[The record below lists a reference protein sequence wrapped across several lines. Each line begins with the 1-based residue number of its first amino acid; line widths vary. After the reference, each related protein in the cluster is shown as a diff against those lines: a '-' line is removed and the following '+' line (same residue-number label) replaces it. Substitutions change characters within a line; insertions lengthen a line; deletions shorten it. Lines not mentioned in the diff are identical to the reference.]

1 MILRRVLIANRG
13 EIAVRVIRTCR
24 RLGIETV
31 LTVAAADA
39 DSVPAR
45 LADTTD
51 RDRSPT
57 STSRRS
63 SGPPPRRGRDAI
75 HPGYG
80 FLSEN
85 PRLARACEAAG
96 IVFIGP
102 GADVLEAAGDKLAA
116 RDHAVAAGLPVLP
129 GGLVRA
135 EAEDEGGAAGEIA
148 GRIGYPVLV
157 KAAGGG
163 GGRGL
168 RVVRD
173 PADLAG
179 AVAMGSAEAQ
189 AAFGDGRVYLER
201 YVSPA
206 RHVEV
211 QLLGDGENVI
221 HLGDR
226 DCSVQRR
233 YQKLVEEAPA
243 PRLGETLR
251 VGMRAAAVAFGQHL
265 KYQGLGT
272 VEFLVDA
279 ARSEFWFLEVNA
291 RIQVEHPVTEAV
303 TGLDLVAEQIAVAEG
318 RRLGLSQASVRLDGH
333 AIECRINA
341 EDPAAGFR
349 PSPGRVT
356 SAVFPAG
363 PGIRVD
369 THIQAGSAVPPQYD
383 SLLAKLVVE
392 RGEPGRGAGPAARRA
407 GPVRD
412 RRGGDHRCRC
422 TRRWPP
428 TTSSP
433 PEASARTTSH
443 GGWSSKPGP
452 LGIKMAEIQLVD
464 VSLRDGNQSLWGAT
478 GLRTDHILQIAPVLN
493 RVGFRALDFMSSTA
507 MGVAVRTHREDPW
520 ERIRL
525 TRAAMPDTPLQLIG
539 TGFRFISWERAHPE
553 VMQLVYERLV
563 AAGISRF
570 VLLDPMHDMD
580 AVRRSA
586 RMVKRAGGT
595 ETILALTYT
604 ISAVH
609 DDDFYAGIA
618 AAAAA
623 SPYIDRAY
631 IKDPAGLLTPERART
646 LIPAVRARLGGKP
659 LELHAH
665 CTIGLS
671 PLVYLVAPDLGVS
684 VLQTGCGA
692 LADGSSLPDAQRV
705 VANLRAL
712 GHTVDVDDRL
722 LAVVCAVLQ
731 SAGRGR
737 GAAVRPAAAV
747 RRGVHPAP
755 AGRRGADHAAAA
767 AGRTGAGGPVRRG
780 DRGGEPGQGRTRLPD
795 HGHPVPADGDGAGAC
810 RTCWVLSGTRS
821 SPTR

>member
-31 LTVAAADA
+31 LTVADADA

-45 LADTTD
+45 LADKTIAIGSYLD
-51 RDRSPT
+51 VEEV
-57 STSRRS
+57 
-63 SGPPPRRGRDAI
+63 GGAAVAAGAMAI

-116 RDHAVAAGLPVLP
+116 RNHAVAAGLPVLP

-135 EAEDEGGAAGEIA
+135 EAGAAGEIA

-179 AVAMGSAEAQ
+179 AVAVGSAEAQ

-233 YQKLVEEAPA
+233 YQKLIEEAPA

-383 SLLAKLVVE
+383 SLLAKLVVSGASRAE
-392 RGEPGRGAGPAARRA
+392 ALGRLRGALARCEIGGVATTLPMHVALAADDEFATGGA
-407 GPVRD
+407 GTDYLARWLELETRPVRD
-412 RRGGDHRCRC
+412 KNG
-422 TRRWPP
+422 
-428 TTSSP
+428 
-433 PEASARTTSH
+433 
-443 GGWSSKPGP
+443 
-452 LGIKMAEIQLVD
+452 
-464 VSLRDGNQSLWGAT
+464 
-478 GLRTDHILQIAPVLN
+478 
-493 RVGFRALDFMSSTA
+493 
-507 MGVAVRTHREDPW
+507 
-520 ERIRL
+520 
-525 TRAAMPDTPLQLIG
+525 
-539 TGFRFISWERAHPE
+539 
-553 VMQLVYERLV
+553 
-563 AAGISRF
+563 
-570 VLLDPMHDMD
+570 
-580 AVRRSA
+580 
-586 RMVKRAGGT
+586 
-595 ETILALTYT
+595 
-604 ISAVH
+604 
-609 DDDFYAGIA
+609 
-618 AAAAA
+618 
-623 SPYIDRAY
+623 
-631 IKDPAGLLTPERART
+631 
-646 LIPAVRARLGGKP
+646 
-659 LELHAH
+659 
-665 CTIGLS
+665 
-671 PLVYLVAPDLGVS
+671 
-684 VLQTGCGA
+684 
-692 LADGSSLPDAQRV
+692 
-705 VANLRAL
+705 
-712 GHTVDVDDRL
+712 
-722 LAVVCAVLQ
+722 
-731 SAGRGR
+731 
-737 GAAVRPAAAV
+737 
-747 RRGVHPAP
+747 
-755 AGRRGADHAAAA
+755 
-767 AGRTGAGGPVRRG
+767 
-780 DRGGEPGQGRTRLPD
+780 
-795 HGHPVPADGDGAGAC
+795 
-810 RTCWVLSGTRS
+810 
-821 SPTR
+821 

>member
-1 MILRRVLIANRG
+1 VILRRMLIANRG

-31 LTVAAADA
+31 LTVADADA

-45 LADTTD
+45 LADKTIAIGSYLD
-51 RDRSPT
+51 VEEVVGAAAAAGAR
-57 STSRRS
+57 
-63 SGPPPRRGRDAI
+63 AI

-116 RDHAVAAGLPVLP
+116 RNHAVAAGLPVLP
-129 GGLVRA
+129 GGLVRT
-135 EAEDEGGAAGEIA
+135 EATGADGALGAAGEAGAGEAGAGEAGAGEAGAAGEIA

-168 RVVRD
+168 RVVRN

-363 PGIRVD
+363 PGVRVD

-383 SLLAKLVVE
+383 SLLAKLVVSGTSRAE
-392 RGEPGRGAGPAARRA
+392 ALDRLRGALARCEIGGVATTLPVHAALAADDEFAA
-407 GPVRD
+407 GGFGTDYLARWLELKTRPVRD
-412 RRGGDHRCRC
+412 KNG
-422 TRRWPP
+422 
-428 TTSSP
+428 
-433 PEASARTTSH
+433 
-443 GGWSSKPGP
+443 
-452 LGIKMAEIQLVD
+452 
-464 VSLRDGNQSLWGAT
+464 
-478 GLRTDHILQIAPVLN
+478 
-493 RVGFRALDFMSSTA
+493 
-507 MGVAVRTHREDPW
+507 
-520 ERIRL
+520 
-525 TRAAMPDTPLQLIG
+525 
-539 TGFRFISWERAHPE
+539 
-553 VMQLVYERLV
+553 
-563 AAGISRF
+563 
-570 VLLDPMHDMD
+570 
-580 AVRRSA
+580 
-586 RMVKRAGGT
+586 
-595 ETILALTYT
+595 
-604 ISAVH
+604 
-609 DDDFYAGIA
+609 
-618 AAAAA
+618 
-623 SPYIDRAY
+623 
-631 IKDPAGLLTPERART
+631 
-646 LIPAVRARLGGKP
+646 
-659 LELHAH
+659 
-665 CTIGLS
+665 
-671 PLVYLVAPDLGVS
+671 
-684 VLQTGCGA
+684 
-692 LADGSSLPDAQRV
+692 
-705 VANLRAL
+705 
-712 GHTVDVDDRL
+712 
-722 LAVVCAVLQ
+722 
-731 SAGRGR
+731 
-737 GAAVRPAAAV
+737 
-747 RRGVHPAP
+747 
-755 AGRRGADHAAAA
+755 
-767 AGRTGAGGPVRRG
+767 
-780 DRGGEPGQGRTRLPD
+780 
-795 HGHPVPADGDGAGAC
+795 
-810 RTCWVLSGTRS
+810 
-821 SPTR
+821 